1 METISIV
8 VNGQKV
14 VLVVDIYASPRVAL
28 PTLIGKVVVADLPTS
43 IIALTAD
50 MILIT
55 DKKTYPLCYKLYT
68 LSAL

>member
-1 METISIV
+1 M
-8 VNGQKV
+8 
-14 VLVVDIYASPRVAL
+14 DIYASLRVAL

-55 DKKTYPLCYKLYT
+55 DKKLIHYATNYIYCLHY
-68 LSAL
+68 SNNNIDNI